1 MSAVERETRQS
12 ILDAAAELMGDRGY
26 RATTTRAIAERAGVN
41 EVTIFRQFGT
51 KKGLLQALGEHW
63 AQTMAG
69 FAIAEMPGSADT
81 LGTLESLAA
90 MEVRQARQFGAP
102 AMRLAFDARSEPDVM
117 EVMGA
122 GPASNLEGLT
132 DYLAARQE
140 AGDLRPDLDPRIM
153 AEAFFVLTSTF
164 VMSRLLLG
172 ERLAGAGPQ
181 LDEAARQ
188 MLEIYLAGVGA
199 KRERKGTKRQAP
211 IRRSGGTM

>member
-1 MSAVERETRQS
+1 MSAVERETRRS
-12 ILDAAAELMGDRGY
+12 ILDAAAELIGERGY

-51 KKGLLQALGEHW
+51 KKGLLQALVEDW
-63 AQTMAG
+63 AETMAG
-69 FAIAEMPGSADT
+69 FAVAEISAPDDT
-81 LGTLESLAA
+81 RGTLESLAA

-117 EVMGA
+117 EVMAA
-122 GPASNLEGLT
+122 GPARNLEGLAA
-132 DYLAARQE
+132 YLAARQK
-140 AGDLRPDLDPRIM
+140 AGDLRPDLDPRVM
-153 AEAFFVLTSTF
+153 AEAFFALTSTF

-172 ERLAGAGPQ
+172 ERSAGLGSE

-199 KRERKGTKRQAP
+199 TRRRKAP
-211 IRRSGGTM
+211 RLSRS

>member
-12 ILDAAAELMGDRGY
+12 ILDAAAELMGERGY

-41 EVTIFRQFGT
+41 EVTIFRQFGN
-51 KKGLLQALGEHW
+51 KKGLLQALVEDW
-63 AQTMAG
+63 ATTMAG
-69 FAIAEMPGSADT
+69 FAVAEISAPEDT
-81 LGTLESLAA
+81 RGTLESLAA

-122 GPASNLEGLT
+122 GPAGNLEGLA

-140 AGDLRPDLDPRIM
+140 AGDLRTDLDPRVM
-153 AEAFFVLTSTF
+153 AEAFFALTSTF

-172 ERLAGAGPQ
+172 ERLAGVGPQ
-181 LDEAARQ
+181 MDEAARQ
-188 MLEIYLAGVGA
+188 MLEVYLTGVGL
-199 KRERKGTKRQAP
+199 KREREAT
-211 IRRSGGTM
+211 